1 MKSALTN
8 FKAIKMKI
16 LWFANTP
23 CGASERLNPSS
34 QGGGWLSALETQLI
48 SSSEVEL
55 HVCFQWNI
63 DMPSFAIAG
72 VTYHPL
78 RRVRMR
84 EVLLGKLLGGV
95 FKRDL
100 VQSYLKVISIVKPD
114 LIHVHGTE
122 EEFGLIQSFTNI
134 PVVVS
139 IQGLLS
145 NCLFKYF
152 SGISPFRFLVNESFR
167 NHIFLKSALTTFF
180 TFTANAKREQKILS
194 MAKHVIG
201 RTQWDRNSAAVL
213 AKNAQYHHGDE
224 ILRES
229 FYESVWSQENFST
242 PLRIVTISSGA
253 PYKGFESILQVSRI
267 LREQVGIRFTW
278 SVIGLSADDTV
289 VNLANKWLGV
299 QEEVQLM
306 GMRTGSDLRDILLNS
321 DIFCQ
326 VSHIENSPNSLC
338 EAMLIGMPIV
348 ASFAGGTDSMLD
360 AQKEGIL
367 VQDGDPIAMAGAILK
382 LSSDFE
388 WAAKLGQAAR
398 IRATARHDPAQ
409 IGDKLLSTYRRIL
422 GQVE

>member
-1 MKSALTN
+1 
-8 FKAIKMKI
+8 MKI

-63 DMPSFAIAG
+63 DIPSFSIAG

-78 RRVRMR
+78 RKMRMR
-84 EVLLGKLLGGV
+84 EVFLGKILGGSFRRAAV
-95 FKRDL
+95 D
-100 VQSYLKVISIVKPD
+100 SYAAVVSLVKPD
-114 LIHVHGTE
+114 LIHVHGSE
-122 EEFGLIQSFTNI
+122 EGFGLLQSVTDI
-134 PVVVS
+134 PVVIS

-145 NCLFKYF
+145 NYIFKYF
-152 SGISPFRFLVNESFR
+152 SGISPFRFLVNER
-167 NHIFLKSALTTFF
+167 LKNHIMLKSVLTTYLIFR
-180 TFTANAKREQKILS
+180 ANANRERKILS
-194 MAKHVIG
+194 MTKHVIG
-201 RTQWDRNSAAVL
+201 RTQWDRRSAAVL

-224 ILRES
+224 ILRAP
-229 FYESVWSQENFST
+229 FYERVWSRKNFSS
-242 PLRIVTISSGA
+242 PLRIVTVSSSA
-253 PYKGFESILQVSRI
+253 TYKGFETILQVSRI
-267 LREQVGIRFTW
+267 LREQVGINFTW
-278 SVIGLSADDTV
+278 SVVGLSTDDTV
-289 VNLANKWLGV
+289 VNIVNKWLGV

-306 GMRTGSDLRDILLNS
+306 GTCTGNVLRDILLNS

-398 IRATARHDPAQ
+398 IRAMARHNPDQ
-409 IGDKLLSTYRRIL
+409 IGNKLLSTYRRIL
-422 GQVE
+422 GQPE